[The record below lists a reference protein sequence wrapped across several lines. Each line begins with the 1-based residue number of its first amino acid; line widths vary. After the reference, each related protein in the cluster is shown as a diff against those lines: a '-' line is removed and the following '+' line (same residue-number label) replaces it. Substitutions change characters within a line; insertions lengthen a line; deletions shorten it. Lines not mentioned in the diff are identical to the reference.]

1 MGEILQYRRVI
12 ALEYSLGKGETKI
25 NMEGTLDNYYSKLD
39 KVNIDPNVVDLSNL
53 KVTKNSVKINF
64 ASPIICNVDSGRH
77 FSSMI
82 CGAKL
87 EGKNEDLLVERLE
100 DLAAKLGYS
109 NDGAVMWQKKEKK
122 DEEPGR
128 EQ

>member
-1 MGEILQYRRVI
+1 MGETLQYRKVI
-12 ALEYSLGKGETKI
+12 AIDYSLGNGETKI

-39 KVNIDPNVVDLSNL
+39 KVDIDPNVVNLSNL
-53 KVTKNSVKINF
+53 KFTKNSIKIHF
-64 ASPIICNVDSGRH
+64 SSPIICNINSGKH
-77 FSSMI
+77 LSSML

-87 EGKNEDLLVERLE
+87 EGKNENLLVERLE

-109 NDGAVMWQKKEKK
+109 NDESVMWRKNKKNMET
-122 DEEPGR
+122 EG

>member
-1 MGEILQYRRVI
+1 MGEILQYRKVI
-12 ALEYSLGKGETKI
+12 ALDYSLGKGETKI
-25 NMEGTLDNYYSKLD
+25 NMDGTLDNYYSKID
-39 KVNIDPNVVDLSNL
+39 KLNIDPNAVDLSNL

-64 ASPIICNVDSGRH
+64 TSPIVCNVDSGRH
-77 FSSMI
+77 FSSML

-109 NDGAVMWQKKEKK
+109 NDGSIMWRKKKNK
-122 DEEPGR
+122 DGETWR
-128 EQ
+128 E